1 VRGLYPIVDVDS
13 LAAVPALDT
22 LGTQAPPA
30 PPAPPASLAAAV
42 VAFAERV
49 LLARPPLLQLR
60 AKHASTRDTLELL
73 RALRPLCSQFG
84 TRLIANDRPDLAVL
98 AGCDGVHIGQE
109 DLPLPLVRLLAP
121 GLLVGV
127 STHTLEQ
134 LAGALAEKPD
144 YVAFGPVFG
153 TASKE
158 HADPSV
164 GLALLAQAHEIA
176 RSAGI
181 PLVAIGGI
189 NLERAPQVA
198 EHSDL
203 AAVIAALSPNRGSLE
218 GVTEAA
224 QALHAALSAPR

>member
-1 VRGLYPIVDVDS
+1 MQPVLGES
-13 LAAVPALDT
+13 T
-22 LGTQAPPA
+22 LGPQASEAQTSGTNEPGMN
-30 PPAPPASLAAAV
+30 AV
-42 VAFAERV
+42 LAFAKRV

-60 AKHASTRDTLELL
+60 AKHSGTRETLELL
-73 RALRPLCSQFG
+73 RALRPLCSELG

-98 AGCDGVHIGQE
+98 AQCDGVHIGQD

-134 LAGALAEKPD
+134 LAAALAEKPD

-153 TASKE
+153 TSSKE
-158 HADPSV
+158 RADPAV
-164 GLALLAQAHEIA
+164 GLALLGQAHSA
-176 RSAGI
+176 AQKAGI

-189 NLERAPQVA
+189 NLERARQVA
-198 EHSDL
+198 EHAEL
-203 AAVIAALSPNRGSLE
+203 AAVIAALQPDRRSLD

-224 QALHAALSAPR
+224 QALHSVMSAARDAPV

>member
-1 VRGLYPIVDVDS
+1 MRGLYPIVDVDS
-13 LAAVPALDT
+13 LRE
-22 LGTQAPPA
+22 LGAPPR
-30 PPAPPASLAAAV
+30 AV

-49 LLARPPLLQLR
+49 LLARPALLQLR

-73 RALRPLCSQFG
+73 RALRPLCSEFG

-98 AGCDGVHIGQE
+98 GRCDGVHIGQD

-127 STHTLEQ
+127 STHNLAQ
-134 LAGALAEKPD
+134 LSAALAEKPD

-158 HADPSV
+158 RADPEV
-164 GLALLAQAHEIA
+164 GLALLAQAHRAA

-189 NLERAPQVA
+189 TLERARQVA
-198 EHSDL
+198 EYSEL
-203 AAVIAALSPNRGSLE
+203 AAVIAALHPDRKSLL

-224 QALHAALSAPR
+224 RALHAALSEAEG

>member
-13 LAAVPALDT
+13 LRALN
-22 LGTQAPPA
+22 TQERLSS
-30 PPAPPASLAAAV
+30 ASV

-60 AKHASTRDTLELL
+60 AKHESTRDTLVLL
-73 RALRPLCSQFG
+73 RALRPLCTASG
-84 TRLIANDRPDLAVL
+84 ALLIANDRPDLAAL

-134 LAGALAEKPD
+134 LAAALAEKPD

-153 TASKE
+153 TVSKE
-158 HADPSV
+158 RADPTV
-164 GLALLAQAHEIA
+164 GLALLAEAHAAA

-189 NLERAPQVA
+189 NLERAQQVA
-198 EHSDL
+198 EHSEL
-203 AAVIAALSPNRGSLE
+203 AAVISALSPNPGSLE

-224 QALHAALSAPR
+224 RALHATLERRVEA